1 MSGHNRGR
9 VKARYFYLIA
19 LLVVILDQASKHL
32 VLSRVPFGSSVPV
45 LKGVLFI
52 TLVENRGGA
61 FGLFQSWAVLL
72 TLLTMGFVIVIAALV
87 RRRAMLPSLVGIG
100 LGLQLGGA
108 VGNLI
113 DRVRFGYVV
122 DFINFRVWPV
132 FNIADAAITAGLLLL
147 AYYLF
152 FCEGRRS
159 DPQQTEG

>member
-1 MSGHNRGR
+1 M
-9 VKARYFYLIA
+9 KARYFYIIA
-19 LLVVILDQASKHL
+19 LLVVILDQAGKHL
-32 VLSRVPFGSSVPV
+32 VLKRLAFGLSIPV
-45 LKGVLFI
+45 FKNVLYI
-52 TLVENRGGA
+52 TPVENQGGA
-61 FGLFQSWAVLL
+61 FGLFQSWAGLL
-72 TLLTMGFVIVIAALV
+72 TLLTVAFVIAIVVLV
-87 RRRAMLPSLVGIG
+87 RRRAILPALVGIG

-108 VGNLI
+108 LGNLV

>member
-1 MSGHNRGR
+1 M
-9 VKARYFYLIA
+9 KARYFYLIA

-32 VLSRVPFGSSVPV
+32 VLSRVLFGSSIPV
-45 LKGVLFI
+45 LRNVLFI

-61 FGLFQSWAVLL
+61 FGLFQSWAGLL
-72 TLLTMGFVIVIAALV
+72 TLLTIGFVIVIAALV
-87 RRRAMLPSLVGIG
+87 RRRAIRRGGLVGIG